1 MQKQILDDID
11 KHLFPHLYGYG
22 KENSTQTSLISM
34 LEKWKLSIG
43 AIRKVRTQVGERG
56 GGWSQSKSVQLH
68 TGEGGAMEREYVCSM
83 QFHYLPSVSLFLF
96 VCFLFSL

>member
-56 GGWSQSKSVQLH
+56 GGVSPKAYSCIQVKGVQW
-68 TGEGGAMEREYVCSM
+68 
-83 QFHYLPSVSLFLF
+83 SVST
-96 VCFLFSL
+96 